1 MEFTALITPPTN
13 LRVMSSQDRDEE
25 IEMEAGSQHILKYSA
40 IEDLVREGA
49 VRLI

>member
-1 MEFTALITPPTN
+1 MLERYIIYPLSLTN
-13 LRVMSSQDRDEE
+13 